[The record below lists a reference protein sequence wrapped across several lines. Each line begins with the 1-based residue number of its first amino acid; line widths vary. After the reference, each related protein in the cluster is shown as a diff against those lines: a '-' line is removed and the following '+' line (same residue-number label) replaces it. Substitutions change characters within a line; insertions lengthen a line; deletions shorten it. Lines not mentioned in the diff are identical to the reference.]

1 MYEEYFGLKGRPFQ
15 LSPDP
20 AYFYGS
26 RGHSRALSYLKF
38 GVFQAEGFIVVTGSI
53 GAGKTTLLR
62 ALIDGLDASKIVA
75 VQLVSTQLDANDLLR
90 AVAVAF
96 GLPIKEQSKAETLAS
111 VEAYLTSLLVQGKRA
126 LLIVDEAQNLEP
138 RSIEELRMLS
148 NFQIRDRGLIQS
160 VLVGQPE
167 LRQMIR
173 SQSMEQLRQRII
185 ASYHLEA
192 MNQADS
198 KAYILHRLTK
208 AGWHG
213 DPVFTEDAFDQI
225 FNVTQGLPRKINL
238 LCNRLMLAAFLAGEH
253 ELTAQTVASVSHEI
267 DDELGMDSPSAERP
281 LAYLN
286 SGAEAVS
293 VNQPH
298 SPDASIAATED
309 DLVQL
314 PASVHTRK
322 PGPEYGSAIAATP
335 ATAPVSA
342 AGAASICLL
351 AAGKDLIKA
360 APLLKALEARL
371 DVGAVKLVCL
381 ESRDLDFPEPPPDWP
396 FVRKPDYI
404 VAAKPGDRSARLAQ
418 MMSDIDQILE
428 KIHASCVVLFD
439 DSDADLACAL
449 IATKRAIHVAFVSER
464 MDDADRS
471 RVDSINAR
479 LIEQMAH
486 VRYVANPTADLT
498 VETGSHFN
506 PEIKRVGSLA
516 ADYIRDVL
524 PNAVPVAET
533 MRRSNQSIK
542 FFDQRKGYGLIAL
555 NQAFNLNAPDRLIN
569 IVGVLATVSKA
580 VPLVWPVTAGLRA
593 QLAKASLS
601 RVLAD
606 SRIAFVDRLD
616 FLQELG
622 LLDASAFVLT
632 DSDLMQE
639 WSAAL
644 GRPCLVLP
652 GKKDAAAAAVLEN
665 CSLVKADKKD
675 VLRHVSEILDAGPA
689 SRQINEF
696 WDGRAAARIEAD
708 LTARLHLT
716 LALRV

>member
-1 MYEEYFGLKGRPFQ
+1 MYEEYFGLTGRPFQ

-96 GLPIKEQSKAETLAS
+96 GLPVKDQSKAETLAS

-126 LLIVDEAQNLEP
+126 LLVVDEAQNLEP

-173 SQSMEQLRQRII
+173 SQPMEQLRQRII

-192 MNQADS
+192 MNAADS
-198 KAYILHRLTK
+198 KAYILHRLNK
-208 AGWHG
+208 AGWKR

-225 FNVTQGLPRKINL
+225 FKAAQGLPRKINL
-238 LCNRLMLAAFLAGEH
+238 LCNRLLLAAFLAGEH
-253 ELTAQTVASVSHEI
+253 ELTAQTVSNVSGEI
-267 DDELGMDSPSAERP
+267 DEEIGVDSADSENFP
-281 LAYLN
+281 
-286 SGAEAVS
+286 
-293 VNQPH
+293 
-298 SPDASIAATED
+298 
-309 DLVQL
+309 L
-314 PASVHTRK
+314 PAMK
-322 PGPEYGSAIAATP
+322 
-335 ATAPVSA
+335 SA
-342 AGAASICLL
+342 AQSQFAAQPVPALAQTPRDAALSRVTVAAVESAAVVADNGAGSASICVF
-351 AAGKDLIKA
+351 ATGGDLIKA
-360 APLLKALEARL
+360 APLIKALGMRL
-371 DVGAVKLVCL
+371 RLGAAKLVRIDYPDAGQL
-381 ESRDLDFPEPPPDWP
+381 ESLPEWP
-396 FVRKPDYI
+396 FVPKPDHI
-404 VAAKPGDRSARLAQ
+404 VISKPGSKPMQIAQ
-418 MMSDIDQILE
+418 LMAEINPILE
-428 KIHASCVVLFD
+428 QTRASCVVLFD
-439 DSDADLACAL
+439 ASDASLACAL
-449 IATKRAIHVAFVSER
+449 VATKRGISIAHVGELPDTASQSGQ
-464 MDDADRS
+464 DD
-471 RVDSINAR
+471 VNAR
-479 LIEQMAH
+479 LIKEMSQ
-486 VRYVANPTADLT
+486 VRYVAEPAMVPEAADARI
-498 VETGSHFN
+498 N
-506 PEIKRVGSLA
+506 PEIKRVGSLT
-516 ADYIRDVL
+516 ADYVRDVL
-524 PNAVPVAET
+524 PNAVPVADT
-533 MRRSNQSIK
+533 MQRSNQSVK

-555 NQAFNLNAPDRLIN
+555 NEGFNLNTPERLTS

-580 VPLVWPVTAGLRA
+580 VPLVWPVTASLRA

-606 SRIAFVDRLD
+606 TRIAFVDQRD

-622 LLDASAFVLT
+622 LLDKAAFVLT

-652 GKKDAAAAAVLEN
+652 NSKDGTRRPILAN

-675 VLRHVSEILDAGPA
+675 VLRHVSEILDSESKPDD
-689 SRQINEF
+689 INEF
-696 WDGRAAARIEAD
+696 WDGRAAARIAAD
-708 LTARLHLT
+708 LSDRM
-716 LALRV
+716 R